1 VVDLEGARRLASW
14 FLPGVSAVVPVP
26 AGHINDTFFVTT
38 RTGEYVLQRLNRSVF
53 SDLDGL
59 TSNLVSVCQHLGH
72 TVVPTPISAIDG
84 RWLVHDGDGAWRAFE
99 RVEGSP
105 IEEPTPDVAIE
116 AGRLVGGFHRRVAD
130 LDPSR
135 LAVTLPGFHDPRR
148 RLDALLQLV
157 HEDPHDRV
165 ATVMPLIAM
174 AKGAASLVEIADGLT
189 ASTPVRVTHN
199 DAKLAN
205 ILFNDGV
212 AVSLVDLDTLMPG
225 RWFWDVGD
233 LLRSATTRAA
243 EDEPAD
249 VDSDLYDAVLHGYS
263 QGIPP
268 DAMTTTECDALEYAG
283 AVVTYEQGLRFLT
296 DWLAGDAYY
305 RTTRPGQNRD
315 RALAQFTLLASMPNS
330 PL

>member
-1 VVDLEGARRLASW
+1 VVDVEDARRLASW
-14 FLPGVSAVVPVP
+14 FLPSVSAVEAVP
-26 AGHINDTFFVTT
+26 AGHINDTFFITG
-38 RTGEYVLQRLNRSVF
+38 RTGKYVLQRLNQSVF
-53 SDLDGL
+53 PDVDGL
-59 TSNLVSVCQHLGH
+59 TSNLVTVCEHLSH
-72 TVVPTPISAIDG
+72 PVVPTPVRATDG
-84 RWLVHDGDGAWRAFE
+84 SWLVHEGDGAWRAFE

-105 IEEPTPDVAIE
+105 IEEPTPEVAMA
-116 AGRLVGGFHRRVAD
+116 AGRLVGEFHRQVAD

-135 LAVTLPGFHDPRR
+135 LAVTMTGFHDPQR
-148 RLDALLQLV
+148 RLDALRQLV

-165 ATVMPLIAM
+165 ATVMPLITM
-174 AKGAASLVEIADGLT
+174 AKGAASLVDTAEELT

-199 DAKLAN
+199 DAKLDN
-205 ILFNDGV
+205 ILFKNGA
-212 AVSLVDLDTLMPG
+212 AVSLVDLDTLMPS

-249 VDSDLYDAVLHGYS
+249 VDTDLYDAVLHGYS

-268 DAMTTTECDALEYAG
+268 DLMTTTEVEALEYAG

-296 DWLAGDAYY
+296 DWLAGDIYY